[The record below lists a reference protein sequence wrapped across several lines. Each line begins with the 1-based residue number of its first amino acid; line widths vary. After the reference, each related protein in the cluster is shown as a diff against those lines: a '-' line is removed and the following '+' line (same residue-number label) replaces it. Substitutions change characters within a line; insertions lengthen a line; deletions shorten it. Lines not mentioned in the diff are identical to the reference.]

1 MIVEYVRYAIPP
13 ERRTAFE
20 SDYATAADALRA
32 SRHCAAFELSRCVD
46 DPTQYV
52 LRIEW
57 DSAEGHMHGF
67 RWSPEFQRFL
77 PAIRPYVG
85 ELAEMRH
92 YEVLAGMTYR
102 VTAPAGGAR

>member
-13 ERRTAFE
+13 ERRAAFE
-20 SDYATAADALRA
+20 SDYATAAEALRA
-32 SRHCAAFELSRCVD
+32 SRHCEAFELSRCVD

-57 DSAEGHMHGF
+57 DSADGHMQGF
-67 RWSPEFQRFL
+67 RRSPEFQRFL
-77 PAIRPYVG
+77 PAIRAYVG
-85 ELAEMRH
+85 NLAEMRH

-102 VTAPAGGAR
+102 ESPGAGGGQ